1 VVVRGIIIRLR
12 KRGVMNEFKE
22 SAWADNMFAQ
32 NYLDKADIYIIER
45 RKLFWFVSSLFNYF
59 YKGKNGIKVLDI
71 GCGDGALTEE
81 LFKTN
86 SSLSATLIDGNEGM
100 LQKAKDRLKS
110 FQNVRFIRATF
121 QEILNGVIELE
132 KYDLCV
138 SSMAIHHLEMSEKAS
153 LFRHIASHLN
163 TGGRFVNID
172 VVLPPS
178 DELEGWYFDIWKD
191 WVRQMMNQHNI
202 KDETP
207 EDLIK
212 RYKDPSSANK
222 PDTLRNQL
230 AALDEAGFIDVDC
243 YFKNGIFT
251 VFGGKKRT

>member
-1 VVVRGIIIRLR
+1 
-12 KRGVMNEFKE
+12 MSDFKK
-22 SAWADNMFAQ
+22 SAWADDRFAE
-32 NYLDKADIYIIER
+32 NYLDKADIYIVER
-45 RKLFWFVSSLFNYF
+45 RKLFSFVSSLFNHF
-59 YKGKNGIKVLDI
+59 YDRKDNTKVLDI
-71 GCGDGALTEE
+71 GCGDGVLTEV

-86 SSLSATLIDGNEGM
+86 GAISATLIDGNEGM
-100 LQKAKDRLKS
+100 IQKAKDRLNAFKK
-110 FQNVRFIRATF
+110 VRFVKATF
-121 QEILNGVIELE
+121 QEILNGAIELE
-132 KYDLCV
+132 NYDFCA

-163 TGGRFVNID
+163 AGGRFVNID

-178 DELEGWYFDIWKD
+178 EELEGWYFTIWKD
-191 WVRQMMNQHNI
+191 WMRQMMNRHNI

-212 RYKDPSSANK
+212 RYKDPSSMNK

-251 VFGGKKRT
+251 VFGGKKTLTDENHLQMI

>member
-1 VVVRGIIIRLR
+1 
-12 KRGVMNEFKE
+12 
-22 SAWADNMFAQ
+22 
-32 NYLDKADIYIIER
+32 
-45 RKLFWFVSSLFNYF
+45 
-59 YKGKNGIKVLDI
+59 
-71 GCGDGALTEE
+71 
-81 LFKTN
+81 
-86 SSLSATLIDGNEGM
+86 
-100 LQKAKDRLKS
+100 
-110 FQNVRFIRATF
+110 
-121 QEILNGVIELE
+121 
-132 KYDLCV
+132 
-138 SSMAIHHLEMSEKAS
+138 
-153 LFRHIASHLN
+153 
-163 TGGRFVNID
+163 
-172 VVLPPS
+172 VLPPS